1 MKEEYVITFK
11 SIVVDAEDE
20 EEAKEKAFKEVQLGN
35 LEIDEVDY
43 Y

>member
-20 EEAKEKAFKEVQLGN
+20 EEAKKKHSKRFN
-35 LEIDEVDY
+35 LVILRLMK
-43 Y
+43 